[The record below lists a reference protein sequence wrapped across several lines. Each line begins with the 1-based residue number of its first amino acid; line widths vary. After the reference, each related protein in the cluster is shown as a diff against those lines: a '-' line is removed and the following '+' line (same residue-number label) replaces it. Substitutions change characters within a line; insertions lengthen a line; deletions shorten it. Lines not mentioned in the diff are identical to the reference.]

1 MGMVN
6 ATDFKSYGKP
16 LEEELEG
23 GWETPLPE
31 KTEEVK
37 SETEEK

>member
-1 MGMVN
+1 MGIVN
-6 ATDFKSYGKP
+6 STDFKSYGKP

-31 KTEEVK
+31 KKDEVEPEKKEE
-37 SETEEK
+37 